1 MPAVLLRLFSTQDPS
16 TQSNIN
22 QDERGEELKKTLGI
36 SGKPALSVTELEKQL
51 LQPSSSQEP
60 TKTVSNNDNLAK
72 PVPISIQ
79 SQIQTPP
86 PHSITPRLI
95 TNPHSVTLNSN
106 LFSGVNYLKNKSILS
121 YFCIFIA

>member
-95 TNPHSVTLNSN
+95 TNPQSVTLNSN